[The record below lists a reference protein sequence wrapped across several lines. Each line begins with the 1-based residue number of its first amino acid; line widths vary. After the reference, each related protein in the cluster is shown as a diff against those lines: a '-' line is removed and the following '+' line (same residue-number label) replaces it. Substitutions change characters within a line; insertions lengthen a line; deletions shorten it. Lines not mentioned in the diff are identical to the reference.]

1 MASTTI
7 HSAGGAFVLMCS
19 LRLTFKTFFFLIEA
33 QINYNSICR
42 SNSNGKKKKHSKQT
56 EYLSQ
61 IVKIKQIL
69 NSFALLL
76 AQNEFQ
82 TLKLWIFGR
91 QHEN

>member
-1 MASTTI
+1 M
-7 HSAGGAFVLMCS
+7 
-19 LRLTFKTFFFLIEA
+19 E
-33 QINYNSICR
+33 
-42 SNSNGKKKKHSKQT
+42 KKKHPKQT